1 MIGAKL
7 HALLEPGD
15 EVILPAPEWPPA
27 ASNVLLA
34 KGVPVGCPL
43 HESKGWRYDLDELE
57 SRITSKTR
65 VLYRNSPNN
74 PSGGV

>member
-1 MIGAKL
+1 
-7 HALLEPGD
+7 
-15 EVILPAPEWPPA
+15 VILPEPEWPPA

-34 KGVPVGCPL
+34 KGVPVGSPL
-43 HESKGWRYDLDELE
+43 HESKGWRYELDELE

-65 VLYRNSPNN
+65 VLYLNSPNN